1 MTTPYF
7 HVALNHDLTQ
17 DETRQKKALKV
28 LNTMLSEEA
37 QNQIISDGQDLLS

>member
-7 HVALNHDLTQ
+7 QVALNRDLTQ
-17 DETRQKKALKV
+17 DETRQKKAMEV

-37 QNQIISDGQDLLS
+37 QNRVI